1 MIIEGRHVNPETNK
15 PIDSFDL
22 EQEIFRAWH
31 VVDDLKLIRDELEG
45 MDSDDTFSAIHGLAL
60 ITEMRFRKLMDIYES
75 VTKNEWVE
83 KNGQREQ
90 ATSFGQE
97 KI

>member
-1 MIIEGRHVNPETNK
+1 MIINGKYVNLETSK
-15 PIDSFDL
+15 PLDSFDL
-22 EQEIFRAWH
+22 EQEIFKAWH

-45 MDSDDTFSAIHGLAL
+45 MDSDDTFSALHGLAL
-60 ITEMRFRKLMDIYES
+60 TTEMRFRKLMDIYES
-75 VTKNEWVE
+75 VTKNQWVE

>member
-22 EQEIFRAWH
+22 EQEIFKAWH

-60 ITEMRFRKLMDIYES
+60 ITEMRFKKLINIYES
-75 VTKNEWVE
+75 ATKNQRMG
-83 KNGQREQ
+83 KNEQGEQ

>member
-1 MIIEGRHVNPETNK
+1 MIVEGKHINLETGK

-22 EQEIFRAWH
+22 EQEIFKAWH

-45 MDSDDTFSAIHGLAL
+45 MDSDDAFSAIHGLAL
-60 ITEMRFRKLMDIYES
+60 TTEMRFRKLMDIYES
-75 VTKNEWVE
+75 VINNKWVE